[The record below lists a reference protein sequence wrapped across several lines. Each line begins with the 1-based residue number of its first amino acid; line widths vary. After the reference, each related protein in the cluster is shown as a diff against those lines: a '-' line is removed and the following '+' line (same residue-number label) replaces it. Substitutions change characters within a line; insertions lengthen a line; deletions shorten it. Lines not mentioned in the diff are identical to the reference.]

1 MRYQEDEENYQSDD
15 DDREEQLDRQ
25 YDLYNIDTQ
34 PVPITSEDIVL
45 IDKQYSSD
53 LGEIDR
59 AQILNE
65 ESEIAVMVVQ
75 ETGSPNQKSP
85 ENIFN
90 PMNTEHELNQQP
102 SRKVLD

>member
-1 MRYQEDEENYQSDD
+1 
-15 DDREEQLDRQ
+15 
-25 YDLYNIDTQ
+25 
-34 PVPITSEDIVL
+34 V
-45 IDKQYSSD
+45 
-53 LGEIDR
+53 IDR

-90 PMNTEHELNQQP
+90 PMNTEHELN
-102 SRKVLD
+102 